1 LLNLQLHPEY
11 VLTKIRKEREILKY
25 YSKKKFNMRKN
36 PLLYPYT
43 LYVALVFLIFMI
55 IYSPL
60 IILPLL
66 YKRNGNY
73 LNYYGLKLWAET
85 FRLLTGIWYSIEG
98 KKNLVSGI
106 SYIFIPTHTSWL
118 DIPAIPLIAN
128 GPIKTLS
135 KKEVGQMPLFGP
147 VARLCTVMV
156 DRSDPKSR
164 RKSLDVMRK
173 ALNNGT
179 SLLIYPEGTVNKTA
193 KPLAPFYEGAFR
205 LATQSH
211 RPLVPI
217 VVKGCARCMPPRSLL
232 MRPGKVKI
240 RILPPI
246 DTKSV
251 TPEEQPLLKAKV
263 YDYMEKEVLKLYSEE

>member
-1 LLNLQLHPEY
+1 M
-11 VLTKIRKEREILKY
+11 K
-25 YSKKKFNMRKN
+25 KN

-43 LYVALVFLIFMI
+43 LYVAIVFLLFMI

-66 YKRNGNY
+66 FKKNGNW
-73 LNYYGLKLWAET
+73 LNFIGLRLWAET
-85 FRLLTGIWYSIEG
+85 FRLLTGIWYKLEG
-98 KKNLVSGI
+98 KEHLVSGT

-118 DIPAIPLIAN
+118 DIPAIPLIAT

-135 KKEVGQMPLFGP
+135 KKEVGNMPLFGP
-147 VARLCTVMV
+147 VAKLCTVMV

-164 RKSLDVMRK
+164 LRSLDAMRH

-179 SLLIYPEGTVNKTA
+179 SLLIYPEGTVNKTT

-205 LATQSH
+205 LATESH

-217 VVKGCARCMPPRSLL
+217 VVKGCARCMPPKSML
-232 MRPGKVKI
+232 MRPGIVTI
-240 RILPPI
+240 RILPPV
-246 DTKSV
+246 DTKEL
-251 TPEEQPLLKAKV
+251 TPEEQPMLKAKMH
-263 YDYMEKEVLKLYSEE
+263 DFMEKEVIKLLNE